1 MSRVEELESTSQ
13 ANFKEK
19 GQVLGSWKEY
29 EAFRFPFPMHEATLS
44 NDCDAVAEYLHAKN
58 GCYRVDINC
67 VDSCGRT
74 ITHLCAIEGHLNLL
88 LFILDRRPNLEIKDC
103 DVRSTSHAS
112 PIAFLVVIS
121 STLQVHS
128 ILFVL
133 GLDCAALVNRS
144 IHRPSTSECGLSYQ
158 SPESGEI
165 RIASYVSQL
174 HDQFPPRKGGLLCT

>member
-29 EAFRFPFPMHEATLS
+29 EAFRFPFPMHEAALL

-58 GCYRVDINC
+58 GCYRVDINS

-74 ITHLCAIEGHLNLL
+74 ICHICAIEGHLELL

-103 DVRSTSHAS
+103 DVS
-112 PIAFLVVIS
+112 IKFDFFNVFLS
-121 STLQVHS
+121 SACLVGTF
-128 ILFVL
+128 LFAL
-133 GLDCAALVNRS
+133 GLDCPALVDAS
-144 IHRPSTSECGLSYQ
+144 IHSSCTFERRLQHQSQEPGDSLANVHLGSSLRLLSCN
-158 SPESGEI
+158 
-165 RIASYVSQL
+165 A
-174 HDQFPPRKGGLLCT
+174 D